1 VVTAYPDAFTT
12 RPPQGRGSGG
22 RVTPSAKATEAAAAE
37 ATEAAKAASKAGS
50 KGRVLRSTK
59 ARPAASPPAGSSA
72 TGAGAGSGKG
82 SSSGANK
89 GANKGASKGAAKGS
103 ASGTTKGATTASKAT
118 DVAEPADVTPTN
130 ALVAR
135 VTGWFAGTASTEADE
150 DKAPQAA
157 TAAPDAADDAPVWG
171 MGDVLIWWLV
181 SFVAV
186 AVVYAIVSSYLVSN
200 GTYVGYWP
208 NEEGWA
214 IGEVAGRIG
223 LGQEPMVT
231 VGVNGAPLWLQ
242 TLLQLPLWAVLV
254 AGPVFVA
261 KRKRLSLRDDFG
273 LSFRLL
279 DAPIG
284 LVIGIACQ
292 LVLIPV
298 IYWVL
303 FKLVGEQDVSA
314 AARSLTDRADD
325 VWGVIALFLIVGV
338 GAPIAEELF
347 YRGLSQHAIA
357 KRFGA
362 RLAVLMGAAFFG
374 FSHLQPLQFL
384 GLFGFGL
391 VLGFLTERFDRIGPA
406 IFAHMGFNMTAAVVL
421 VWNLPVA

>member
-1 VVTAYPDAFTT
+1 MTK

-37 ATEAAKAASKAGS
+37 AAEAAKAAGT
-50 KGRVLRSTK
+50 GRGRLLRSTK
-59 ARPAASPPAGSSA
+59 ARA
-72 TGAGAGSGKG
+72 TA
-82 SSSGANK
+82 
-89 GANKGASKGAAKGS
+89 
-103 ASGTTKGATTASKAT
+103 
-118 DVAEPADVTPTN
+118 PT
-130 ALVAR
+130 
-135 VTGWFAGTASTEADE
+135 
-150 DKAPQAA
+150 PQAA
-157 TAAPDAADDAPVWG
+157 RPPRATRGSAKAAAAASERGDDDGASAKGAPKGGAKGTATAVVDPPADDGVDEAPVWG

-186 AVVYAIVSSYLVSN
+186 AIAYALVSGYLVSN
-200 GTYVGYWP
+200 GTFVGYWP

-223 LGQEPMVT
+223 LGQEPSVT
-231 VGVNGAPLWLQ
+231 VGINGAPLWLQ
-242 TLLQLPLWAVLV
+242 TLLQLPLWAVLI

-273 LSFRLL
+273 LSFRAI

-284 LVIGIACQ
+284 LVLGVACQ
-292 LVLIPV
+292 LLLVPA

-314 AARSLTDRADD
+314 AARALTDRADD
-325 VWGVIALFLIVGV
+325 GWGILALFLIVGV
-338 GAPIAEELF
+338 GAPFAEELF

-384 GLFGFGL
+384 GLFAFGL
-391 VLGFLTERFDRIGPA
+391 VLGFLTERFDRLGPA
-406 IFAHMGFNMTAAVVL
+406 IFAHVGFNMTAAVVL
-421 VWNLPVA
+421 VWNLPLA

>member
-1 VVTAYPDAFTT
+1 M
-12 RPPQGRGSGG
+12 
-22 RVTPSAKATEAAAAE
+22 TPSAKAAEAAAAAAE
-37 ATEAAKAASKAGS
+37 AEESAAKAS
-50 KGRVLRSTK
+50 KGRLLRSSKVRAAAPAPTPKKSAAATPAK
-59 ARPAASPPAGSSA
+59 ASTSAKPAKAAEKAPSGK
-72 TGAGAGSGKG
+72 AGA
-82 SSSGANK
+82 
-89 GANKGASKGAAKGS
+89 AAAG
-103 ASGTTKGATTASKAT
+103 
-118 DVAEPADVTPTN
+118 VALAD
-130 ALVAR
+130 
-135 VTGWFAGTASTEADE
+135 GDE
-150 DKAPQAA
+150 V
-157 TAAPDAADDAPVWG
+157 AADPDDEAPVWG

-186 AVVYAIVSSYLVSN
+186 AITYALVSGYLVSN

-223 LGQEPMVT
+223 LGQEPSVT

-242 TLLQLPLWAVLV
+242 TLLQLPLWAVLI
-254 AGPVFVA
+254 AGPVYVA

-273 LSFRLL
+273 LWFKAI

-292 LVLIPV
+292 LVLVPA

-303 FKLVGEQDVSA
+303 FRLIGEQDVSQ
-314 AARSLTDRADD
+314 AARALTDRADD
-325 VWGVIALFLIVGV
+325 IWGIIALFVIVGI

-362 RLAVLMGAAFFG
+362 RLAVLLGAAFFG

-384 GLFGFGL
+384 GLFAFGL
-391 VLGFLTERFDRIGPA
+391 VLGFLTDRFDRLGPA

-421 VWNLPVA
+421 VWNLPLA